1 MPPPILLVDKHK
13 INRYNKNKYIKG
25 DKTMVFAIVVGGIA
39 AIVATVYLCIKVLP
53 AKYDGT
59 FDKKIF
65 QILHDYFNFKTLYLE
80 SVLKV
85 IFTLASVSSIVV
97 GAVMATVGNVF
108 WFIGSIVD
116 AVRYGYGVDDWIFR
130 NLFTNFF
137 GGIAIAVLGPIAL
150 RLVYE
155 GIIMFILLVKN
166 VIDINNKMKPIAAA
180 PEETVE
186 VAEEVTE
193 EE

>member
-1 MPPPILLVDKHK
+1 M
-13 INRYNKNKYIKG
+13 
-25 DKTMVFAIVVGGIA
+25 
-39 AIVATVYLCIKVLP
+39 
-53 AKYDGT
+53 
-59 FDKKIF
+59 
-65 QILHDYFNFKTLYLE
+65 
-80 SVLKV
+80 
-85 IFTLASVSSIVV
+85 
-97 GAVMATVGNVF
+97 
-108 WFIGSIVD
+108 
-116 AVRYGYGVDDWIFR
+116 DDWIFR

-186 VAEEVTE
+186 VAEEVAEEVTE